1 MTSLSPQST
10 PHELAALLARVARE
24 DATALRTLYELT
36 AAKLFGVALRIL
48 IKREWAE
55 EALQDAYVNIWRYAG
70 DYRENLAAPLT
81 WMTAIV
87 RNRALDFLRRQKV
100 ERAESTGSAGRAE
113 SGGVPGRPTIAL
125 AEWSETFEDLLPGDE
140 RDPAEAAQLSEAA
153 RQLEICMKRLDANQR
168 QAVALAYLR
177 DQSHGEIAQTLSV
190 PLGTVKSWVRRGLEK
205 LKLCMG
211 GQ

>member
-1 MTSLSPQST
+1 M
-10 PHELAALLARVARE
+10 R
-24 DATALRTLYELT
+24 
-36 AAKLFGVALRIL
+36 
-48 IKREWAE
+48 REWAE
-55 EALQDAYVNIWRYAG
+55 EALQDAFVNVWRYAG

-87 RNRALDFLRRQKV
+87 RNRALDVLRRQKADRLESV
-100 ERAESTGSAGRAE
+100 GSVVRDEEENGVSTGSTLV
-113 SGGVPGRPTIAL
+113 SLSP
-125 AEWSETFEDLLPGDE
+125 WSETFDELVPGDE
-140 RDPAEAAQLSEAA
+140 RDPADSALLSEAA
-153 RQLEICMKRLDANQR
+153 RQLAICMKRLDANQR

-177 DQSHGEIAQTLSV
+177 DQSHGEIATTLSV

>member
-1 MTSLSPQST
+1 L
-10 PHELAALLARVARE
+10 V
-24 DATALRTLYELT
+24 
-36 AAKLFGVALRIL
+36 
-48 IKREWAE
+48 KREWAE
-55 EALQDAYVNIWRYAG
+55 EALQDAFINIWRYAG
-70 DYRENLAAPLT
+70 DYRVNRAAPLT

-87 RNRALDFLRRQKV
+87 RNRALDFLRRQKT
-100 ERAESTGSAGRAE
+100 ERAESTERTEGAGLPSSA
-113 SGGVPGRPTIAL
+113 TIAL
-125 AEWSETFEDLLPGDE
+125 ADWSESFEELLPGDE
-140 RDPAEAAQLSEAA
+140 RDPADSALLSEAA
-153 RQLEICMKRLDANQR
+153 RQLAVCMKRLDANQR